1 MRMRID
7 RLRTEMLPLEVR
19 LLDFYIKCGKIE
31 RVSLRYRIWLK
42 HEVLMQKG
50 EGRWT
55 EQILGRPDIAK
66 RQRQAA

>member
-31 RVSLRYRIWLK
+31 RVSLRYKMWLK
-42 HEVLMQKG
+42 HEVLIG
-50 EGRWT
+50 NCET
-55 EQILGRPDIAK
+55 L
-66 RQRQAA
+66 